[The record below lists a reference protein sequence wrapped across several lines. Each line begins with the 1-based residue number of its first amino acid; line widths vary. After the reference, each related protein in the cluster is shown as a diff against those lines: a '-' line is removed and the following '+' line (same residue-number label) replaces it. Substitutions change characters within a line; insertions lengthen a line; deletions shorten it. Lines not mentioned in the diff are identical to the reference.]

1 VTYAAFAYGKFP
13 WIALTLASTFAIY
26 GLVKKTA
33 PLGALRGLTLETG
46 LLFIPAVIY
55 LAVMERLGQGAFL
68 HYGSVT
74 DLLLAGAGVVTTI
87 PLLMFASAAQRIPL
101 STVGIL
107 QYIAPTLQ
115 FLLGVLAFHEAFNR
129 DRLIGF
135 SLVWL
140 ALIIFWAEGTL
151 ASRKKVAVAVL

>member
-1 VTYAAFAYGKFP
+1 
-13 WIALTLASTFAIY
+13 
-26 GLVKKTA
+26 
-33 PLGALRGLTLETG
+33 
-46 LLFIPAVIY
+46 
-55 LAVMERLGQGAFL
+55 
-68 HYGSVT
+68 
-74 DLLLAGAGVVTTI
+74 
-87 PLLMFASAAQRIPL
+87 
-101 STVGIL
+101 VGIL

-151 ASRKKVAVAVL
+151 ASRKKVAVAVLQRE